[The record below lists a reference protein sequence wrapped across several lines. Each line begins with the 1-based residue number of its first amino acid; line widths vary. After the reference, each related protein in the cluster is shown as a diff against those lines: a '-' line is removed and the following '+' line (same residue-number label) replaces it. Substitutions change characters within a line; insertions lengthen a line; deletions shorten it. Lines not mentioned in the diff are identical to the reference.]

1 MKNQHI
7 TFLITLTAE
16 KLCVV
21 SFQHIDNCRIGVFNI
36 GRKKETIGKS
46 RSYVPLLPS
55 YYT

>member
-7 TFLITLTAE
+7 TFLIALTAE

-36 GRKKETIGKS
+36 GHNKRNYRKIS
-46 RSYVPLLPS
+46 
-55 YYT
+55 

>member
-7 TFLITLTAE
+7 TFLIALTTE

-36 GRKKETIGKS
+36 GRNKWKHRKIS
-46 RSYVPLLPS
+46 
-55 YYT
+55 